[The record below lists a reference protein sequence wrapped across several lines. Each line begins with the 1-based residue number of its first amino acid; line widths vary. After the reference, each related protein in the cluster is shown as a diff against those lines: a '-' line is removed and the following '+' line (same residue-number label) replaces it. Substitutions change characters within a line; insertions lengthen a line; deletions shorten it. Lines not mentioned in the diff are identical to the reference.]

1 MEVSKIRK
9 GIIMRTRVL
18 GLLAIVL
25 LISPIQNASAISIS
39 SGGPATFNFDLTALT
54 PLTAVILGLQLP
66 DGQANGVTTC
76 IKSYTE
82 WNAGGTFASPGL
94 CAVDDFAPGSD
105 IGSVF
110 VYETG
115 VLDGIFSVVL
125 STTSATPL
133 TVDSCVQAN
142 DSTSACLS
150 ATGPTV
156 PEPGTLALLGFGLKG
171 LGLFRRRN

>member
-1 MEVSKIRK
+1 
-9 GIIMRTRVL
+9 MRTRVL
-18 GLLAIVL
+18 GLLAIAL

-39 SGGPATFNFDLTALT
+39 SGSPATFNFDLTAFA
-54 PLTAVILGLQLP
+54 PLTAVLLGLQLP
-66 DGQANGVTTC
+66 DGQVNGVTTC

-82 WNAGGTFASPGL
+82 WNAGGAFAVPGL
-94 CAVDDFAPGSD
+94 CAADAFAPGSD

-110 VYETG
+110 VYESG

-133 TVDSCVQAN
+133 NVDYCVQAN
-142 DSTSACLS
+142 DVNGACLS

-156 PEPGTLALLGFGLKG
+156 PEPGTLALLGLGLAG
-171 LGLFRRRN
+171 LGLSRRRKAA